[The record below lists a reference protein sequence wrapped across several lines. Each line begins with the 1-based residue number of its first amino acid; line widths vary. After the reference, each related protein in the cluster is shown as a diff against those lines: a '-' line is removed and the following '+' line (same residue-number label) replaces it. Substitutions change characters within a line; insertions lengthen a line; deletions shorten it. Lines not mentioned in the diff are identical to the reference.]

1 MNVNLTEKPEWLYEK
16 SPLGK
21 VPTLELESGDCIY
34 ESMIIADYLDEKY
47 PQRPLYPKDP
57 LKKAKDKLLIDQF
70 NKVCTGYIYSLCKL
84 MNTLFITFKNH
95 LLSKTFVQIF
105 LREVYSIKPNTVKH
119 YAR

>member
-1 MNVNLTEKPEWLYEK
+1 MNINLTDKPEWLYEK

-21 VPTLELESGDCIY
+21 IPALELESGDCIY

-70 NKVCTGYIYSLCKL
+70 NKVCSGCVCWVWTLINNPTYFKDVCSVFKRSLWYVQEHKYLC
-84 MNTLFITFKNH
+84 
-95 LLSKTFVQIF
+95 SFV
-105 LREVYSIKPNTVKH
+105 
-119 YAR
+119 